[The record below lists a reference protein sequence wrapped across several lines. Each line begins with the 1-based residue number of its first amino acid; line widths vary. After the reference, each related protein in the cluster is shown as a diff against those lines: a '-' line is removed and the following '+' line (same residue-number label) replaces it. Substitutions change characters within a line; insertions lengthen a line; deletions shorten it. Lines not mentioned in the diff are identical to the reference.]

1 MDGVDTYLATYPESP
16 IVLDVLGTAD
26 ADEIRARAFD
36 LDPEAVEI
44 FFFAASVGALFGIR
58 RRDGTRVA
66 MKVHKLFDDEAFHD
80 EVQRVQAAL
89 RPLGAPRPLGRRG
102 LVTFEEWLDAGSFRN
117 PHEPEVRRALAGVL
131 ARFVETATATGL
143 RPRRPFLRP
152 HDALWPKPHNVL
164 FDFEATTAGAEWIDA
179 IATAARAVTDEGA
192 GREVVGHADWAAK
205 HVRFDDRLRATAIYD
220 WDSVTTD
227 TEPSLVGTAA
237 GSYLYL
243 EEHDLPRWPTPEQA
257 RAFVAEYEAARGEP
271 FTGRERRATYAAC
284 VYLVA
289 YAARCGHA
297 FGGDGRDVG
306 LETLADALLRDGV
319 S

>member
-1 MDGVDTYLATYPESP
+1 MDGVDTYLSTYPGSP

-26 ADEIRARAFD
+26 ADEIRRLA
-36 LDPEAVEI
+36 LELEPEGEEV
-44 FFFAASVGALFGIR
+44 FFLGCSVGALFGIR
-58 RRDGTRVA
+58 RRDGSRVA
-66 MKVHKLFDDEAFHD
+66 VKVHKLVTDERYFDD
-80 EVQRVQAAL
+80 VQRVQAAL
-89 RPLGAPRPLGRRG
+89 APLGAPRPLGRRG
-102 LVTFEEWLDAGSFRN
+102 LVTFEEWRDTGSFRN
-117 PHEPEVRRALAGVL
+117 AHEPAVREATARVL
-131 ARFVETATATGL
+131 HAFAEAATATGL

-152 HDALWPKPHNVL
+152 DGALWPKPHNAL

-179 IATAARAVTDEGA
+179 IATAARAVTDEAA

-257 RAFVAEYEAARGEP
+257 RAFIAEYEAARGSP
-271 FTGRERRATYAAC
+271 FAADERRAAYAAC

-297 FGGDGRDVG
+297 FGGGGRDTGV
-306 LETLADALLRDGV
+306 EALADALL
-319 S
+319 